1 MQMKKL
7 EDYVITIPDFP
18 EKGIM
23 FRDVTGIL
31 QEADGL
37 ALAIDEYKRML
48 EDVDFDVIV
57 GAESRGFVFGGAL
70 SYIFHKP
77 FVLARKPGK
86 LPRESVSCEYELEYG
101 TAVLEIHKDAIKPG
115 QKVLLVDDLMA
126 TGGTIEAMIKL
137 VEQLGGEVAGILV
150 LMELKGLKG
159 RERLS
164 KYRLDAAISYEGK

>member
-1 MQMKKL
+1 MKKL

-31 QEADGL
+31 QDADGL
-37 ALAIDEYKRML
+37 ALAIDEYKKML

-77 FVLARKPGK
+77 LILARKPGK

-101 TAVLEIHKDAIKPG
+101 KASIELHKDSIKPG
-115 QKVLLVDDLMA
+115 QKVVILDDLIA
-126 TGGTIEAMIKL
+126 TGGTVEAIAKL
-137 VEQLGGEVAGILV
+137 VEMLGGEVVKMVFI
-150 LMELKGLKG
+150 MELAGLDG
-159 RERLS
+159 RKRLE
-164 KYRLDAAISYEGK
+164 KYDIDSAIIYEGK